1 MKLNRQSGRWLIENG
16 ANRGMHELKKCN
28 SCGNTFPSNLSFCL
42 NDGSPLV
49 QVDSMIGVVLDGRYR
64 LDSLIGVG
72 GMGDVYRA
80 THVHIDNEFAV
91 KLLKP
96 EFVADQTAIKRFR
109 LEAKAAGR
117 IQHPNA
123 VRVTD
128 FGVTPEKI
136 VYLVMELV
144 QGISLRQLIRSEKKI
159 DVLRTIN
166 IVRQVCGAVEAAHR
180 SGVIH
185 RDLKPDNIIIEL
197 HQNTERVKVLDFGI
211 AKLRE
216 AKSDNFLTQAGTII
230 GTPQYMSPEQ
240 CQGLQLDPRSDIYS
254 IGIILYEMLT
264 GTVPFDGE
272 STLQVVYNQLHQ
284 FPKPILEMSPNI
296 SELLAA
302 VIMRALEK
310 EPGDRQSSAL
320 ELSEE
325 LKQAVRKEAEE
336 SSYSMAEPFLV
347 APLTPV
353 EGMTPSG
360 RHSMDWPEVKFP
372 SLGAKS
378 QSTMDRS
385 TAALSRP
392 DTDPEITKIRE
403 KRRSTVPE
411 QQVRTAEG
419 KSGRDTGFEDAA
431 TGKPSRLPLI
441 AGAAAALIL
450 LIVAV
455 VYFSWPEEKV
465 VTKPPTSTTPPGM
478 ALIQG
483 GKFMMGRDD
492 GSEDE
497 GPAHEVEVKPFYLD
511 LQEVTN
517 QDYKKFVE
525 ATGHAVPRNWRF
537 NGSFAPDEGMLPVTY
552 VTWDDATAY
561 AKWAGKRLP
570 TEAEWE
576 YAARGGNRG
585 LLYPWGNKWELGF
598 ANIDR
603 KEQRRPSQVRSFER
617 DLSSF
622 GIYDLAGNV
631 SEWVQDNYSERYGSA
646 PDRRLRVYR
655 GGNFLDAPDKAT
667 ATYRWAD
674 FPGDIPDDQ
683 ILRVGFRCA
692 KDVAPEAK

>member
-1 MKLNRQSGRWLIENG
+1 
-16 ANRGMHELKKCN
+16 MHEIKKCN
-28 SCGNTFPSNLSFCL
+28 SCGNTYPSNLSFCL

-49 QVDSMIGVVLDGRYR
+49 QVDSIIGSVLDGRYR

-80 THVHIDNEFAV
+80 THIHIDTEFAV

-123 VRVTD
+123 VRVSD

-144 QGISLRQLIRSEKKI
+144 QGVSLRQLIRKEKRV
-159 DVLRTIN
+159 DTLRTIN
-166 IVRQVCGAVEAAHR
+166 IVRQVCAAVEAAHG

-185 RDLKPDNIIIEL
+185 RDLKPDNIIIEM

-216 AKSDNFLTQAGTII
+216 TKTDTFLTQAGTII

-240 CQGLQLDPRSDIYS
+240 CQGIQLDPRSDIYS

-264 GTVPFDGE
+264 GAVPFDGE

-284 FPKPILEMSPNI
+284 IPKPIQEFLPDITEP
-296 SELLAA
+296 LAS
-302 VIMRALEK
+302 VIMRALAK
-310 EPGDRQSSAL
+310 EPYERQSSAFQ
-320 ELSEE
+320 LSEE

-347 APLTPV
+347 PQLTPI
-353 EGMTPSG
+353 ESTASG
-360 RHSMDWPEVKFP
+360 KHSIDWSEPKFP
-372 SLGAKS
+372 SLGDRSESAA
-378 QSTMDRS
+378 DRS
-385 TAALSRP
+385 TAVLSRP
-392 DTDPEITKIRE
+392 DLDNDVTLGRE
-403 KRRSTVPE
+403 KRTQPSAD
-411 QQVRTAEG
+411 QKARTAERALG
-419 KSGRDTGFEDAA
+419 SDIEIEA
-431 TGKPSRLPLI
+431 TTSGKPSRLPLI
-441 AGAAAALIL
+441 GGVALALVILIAAL
-450 LIVAV
+450 
-455 VYFSWPEEKV
+455 VYFTRESVEV
-465 VTKPPTSTTPPGM
+465 VSPPRTTPVPSGM

-483 GKFMMGRDD
+483 GKFMMGRND
-492 GSEDE
+492 GSPDE
-497 GPAHEVEVKPFYLD
+497 GPVHEVEVKSFFLD
-511 LQEVTN
+511 TQEISN
-517 QDYKKFVE
+517 QDYKKFVD
-525 ATGHAVPRNWRF
+525 ATGHPAPRNWKF
-537 NGSFAPDEGMLPVTY
+537 NGSYAPDEATLPVTY
-552 VTWDDATAY
+552 VTWNDATAY

-576 YAARGGNRG
+576 YAARGGSKG
-585 LLYPWGNKWELGF
+585 FLYPWGDQWALGY
-598 ANIDR
+598 ANLDR
-603 KEQRRPSQVRSFER
+603 KGQRKPSPVRSFEK

-631 SEWVQDNYSERYGSA
+631 SEWVQDNYSERYGAS
-646 PDRRLRVYR
+646 PDGRLRVYR
-655 GGNFLDAPDKAT
+655 GGNFLDAPDKGT
-667 ATYRWAD
+667 GTYRWAD
-674 FPGDIPDDQ
+674 FPDNIPDDQ

-692 KDVAPEAK
+692 KDFE

>member
-1 MKLNRQSGRWLIENG
+1 
-16 ANRGMHELKKCN
+16 MHELKKCN
-28 SCGNTFPSNLSFCL
+28 SCGNTYPSNLSFCL
-42 NDGSPLV
+42 NDGNPLV
-49 QVDSMIGVVLDGRYR
+49 QVDSMIGIVLDGRYR
-64 LDSLIGVG
+64 LESLIGVG

-80 THVHIDNEFAV
+80 THIHIDNEFAV

-144 QGISLRQLIRSEKKI
+144 QGLSLRQLIRSEKKLEM
-159 DVLRTIN
+159 LRTIN

-185 RDLKPDNIIIEL
+185 RDLKPDNIIIES

-216 AKSDNFLTQAGTII
+216 AKTDNFLTQAGTII

-240 CQGLQLDPRSDIYS
+240 CQGAQLDPRSDIYS

-284 FPKPILEMSPNI
+284 FPKPILELSPNI
-296 SELLAA
+296 SEPLAK

-310 EPGDRQSSAL
+310 EPGERQSSAL

-325 LKQAVRKEAEE
+325 LKNAVRKEAEE

-353 EGMTPSG
+353 EGTPSG
-360 RHSMDWPEVKFP
+360 KHSVEWPEVKFP
-372 SLGAKS
+372 SLGAKN
-378 QSTMDRS
+378 QSSTERS
-385 TAALSRP
+385 TTALPRS
-392 DTDPEITKIRE
+392 DADDEVTKIRE
-403 KRRSTVPE
+403 PRRQTNPDQKARTLDSALKRN
-411 QQVRTAEG
+411 
-419 KSGRDTGFEDAA
+419 TGFEQEPVSA
-431 TGKPSRLPLI
+431 KSKLPLI
-441 AGAAAALIL
+441 AGVSVALVLVIAAVI
-450 LIVAV
+450 
-455 VYFSWPEEKV
+455 YFSWPEEKV
-465 VTKPPTSTTPPGM
+465 TTPPSTSSSSIPAGM

-483 GKFMMGRDD
+483 GKFMMGRGD
-492 GSEDE
+492 GSTDE
-497 GPAHEVEVKPFYLD
+497 GPVHEVEVKFFLLD
-511 LQEVTN
+511 AQEVTN
-517 QDYKKFVE
+517 QDYKKFVD
-525 ATGHAVPRNWRF
+525 ATGHAAPKNWT
-537 NGSFAPDEGMLPVTY
+537 NGSYAPDAAMLPVTF
-552 VTWDDATAY
+552 VTWDSATAY

-576 YAARGGNRG
+576 YAARGGSKG
-585 LLYPWGNKWELGF
+585 FLYPWGDQWQPGYS
-598 ANIDR
+598 NIDR
-603 KEQRRPSQVRSFER
+603 KEQRRPSPVRSFEK
-617 DLSSF
+617 DQSPF
-622 GIYDLAGNV
+622 GIYDMAGNV
-631 SEWVQDNYSERYGSA
+631 SEWVQDNYSEKYGAS
-646 PDRRLRVYR
+646 PDSRLRVYR
-655 GGNFLDAPDKAT
+655 GGNFLDAPDKGT
-667 ATYRWAD
+667 NTYRWAD

-692 KDVAPEAK
+692 KDAAPNAK

>member
-1 MKLNRQSGRWLIENG
+1 
-16 ANRGMHELKKCN
+16 
-28 SCGNTFPSNLSFCL
+28 
-42 NDGSPLV
+42 
-49 QVDSMIGVVLDGRYR
+49 MIGIVLDGRYR
-64 LDSLIGVG
+64 LESLIGVG

-80 THVHIDNEFAV
+80 THIHIDNEFAV

-144 QGISLRQLIRSEKKI
+144 QGLSLRQLIRSEKKLDI
-159 DVLRTIN
+159 LRTIN
-166 IVRQVCGAVEAAHR
+166 IVRQVCGAVEAAHH

-185 RDLKPDNIIIEL
+185 RDLKPDNIIIES

-216 AKSDNFLTQAGTII
+216 AKTDNFLTQAGTII

-284 FPKPILEMSPNI
+284 FPKPILEISPNI

-310 EPGDRQSSAL
+310 EPGDRQASAL

-325 LKQAVRKEAEE
+325 LKQAVKKEAEE
-336 SSYSMAEPFLV
+336 SSYSMAEPSWIP
-347 APLTPV
+347 PLTPV
-353 EGMTPSG
+353 EGTASG
-360 RHSMDWPEVKFP
+360 KHSVEWPEVKFP
-372 SLGAKS
+372 SLGAKNR
-378 QSTMDRS
+378 TTGERS
-385 TAALSRP
+385 TAALSRQN
-392 DTDPEITKIRE
+392 DDDEVTKIRE
-403 KRRSTVPE
+403 PRR
-411 QQVRTAEG
+411 RTNPDQKVQTSDTAL
-419 KSGRDTGFEDAA
+419 KRDTGFEQSASE
-431 TGKPSRLPLI
+431 GKSKLPLI
-441 AGAAAALIL
+441 AGAAAVLVL
-450 LIVAV
+450 LIAAV
-455 VYFSWPEEKV
+455 IYFSSGSEENV
-465 VTKPPTSTTPPGM
+465 VTPPKTTSTPSGM

-483 GKFMMGRDD
+483 GKFMMGRGD
-492 GSEDE
+492 GSTDE
-497 GPAHEVEVKPFYLD
+497 GPVHEVEVKSFLLD
-511 LQEVTN
+511 VQEVTN
-517 QDYKKFVE
+517 QDYKKFVD
-525 ATGHAVPRNWRF
+525 ATGHTVPRNWKL
-537 NGSFAPDEGMLPVTY
+537 NGSFAPDEAMLPVTF
-552 VTWDDATAY
+552 VTWDDATAF

-576 YAARGGNRG
+576 YAARGGSKG
-585 LLYPWGNKWELGF
+585 FLYPWGDQWALGY

-603 KEQRRPSQVRSFER
+603 KEQRRPSPVRSFEK
-617 DLSSF
+617 DLSPF

-631 SEWVQDNYSERYGSA
+631 SEWVQDNYSEKYGAA

-655 GGNFLDAPDKAT
+655 GGNFLDAPDKGT
-667 ATYRWAD
+667 NTYRWAD

-692 KDVAPEAK
+692 KDIAP